1 MDGLVCG
8 RPYEGERFVL
18 PPNPATGMSRA
29 REQHTILVVDD
40 EPDLVDVVRYNLEQH
55 HFRVVTAGNGKAG
68 LDLARREHPD
78 LIILD
83 VMLPDAFGT
92 DVCRTLRAEHGTRD
106 IPILMLSA
114 RGEEVDRVVGLE
126 LGADDYVTKPFSPR
140 ELVLRVNAIL
150 RRADVPEGQ
159 TSQPLRT
166 GAIFLD
172 AETHEVRIQGVPVD
186 LTATEFRLLETF
198 LRQPGRVFS
207 RDLLL
212 DRVWGITADVY
223 TRTVDTHINRLRD
236 RLGDEAGRI
245 ETVRG
250 VGYRLRG
257 D

>member
-1 MDGLVCG
+1 
-8 RPYEGERFVL
+8 
-18 PPNPATGMSRA
+18 
-29 REQHTILVVDD
+29 
-40 EPDLVDVVRYNLEQH
+40 
-55 HFRVVTAGNGKAG
+55 
-68 LDLARREHPD
+68 
-78 LIILD
+78 
-83 VMLPDAFGT
+83 
-92 DVCRTLRAEHGTRD
+92 
-106 IPILMLSA
+106 
-114 RGEEVDRVVGLE
+114 
-126 LGADDYVTKPFSPR
+126 
-140 ELVLRVNAIL
+140 
-150 RRADVPEGQ
+150 
-159 TSQPLRT
+159 
-166 GAIFLD
+166 
-172 AETHEVRIQGVPVD
+172 VRIQGVPVD